1 MRDRE
6 ETIEVRDIYKT
17 ILSFKNQN
25 ALLWFIMMTINKEG
39 ENTF

>member
-17 ILSFKNQN
+17 ILSFKNQKCSTLVHYDDN
-25 ALLWFIMMTINKEG
+25 
-39 ENTF
+39 